1 MTMTRNRNSMSGH
14 LLAFTCASILVACN
28 PASPAGDNSPGTTTQ
43 RPASTPDGPLIELK
57 RGDPPT
63 QASAPTVA
71 VAANELV
78 DGNGKALQ
86 LAGVNVAGVEEPCVL
101 KGFQQGA
108 TADKPGPVLDYGGP
122 VPDPPTGMVPLPP
135 QSYVDAIASWHANV
149 VRIMINEMCWL
160 GRGRPNANP
169 PTAPIPEAHY
179 DAAAYRQA
187 VIDFMNALHAKGV
200 AVLLTLGDNPCASTD
215 LKPPGSEYSPCGDS
229 DQLMPDADNS
239 VDFWSSAAKTFAD
252 DHAVL
257 FDLFNEPHI
266 NRHEP
271 APDDTWGCWLN
282 GCTVPGEGWKTA
294 GMQQLIDAIRATG
307 ATNVI
312 VVEGLSY
319 SGDLGLPATQDL
331 PATGWLDTATRP
343 VDRISPP
350 QLAASNHLYPGYYNG
365 LDRGCT
371 DQMGPSCWAVQL
383 DPVAALVP
391 LITGEFGEFDCA
403 TSGSQMD
410 AYEAWADK
418 PETLPDGSRRAP
430 VSYVAWTFNPDYH
443 CNEGNTTLLEE
454 YDWNITPN
462 AAGRAYRDHLVALH
476 P

>member
-1 MTMTRNRNSMSGH
+1 MTPTLVRTLFTRRIGVLATTLILAACNATSPTDNNTGGNATQEP
-14 LLAFTCASILVACN
+14 AFTPN
-28 PASPAGDNSPGTTTQ
+28 
-43 RPASTPDGPLIELK
+43 GPLVDLH

-63 QASAPTVA
+63 QASAPSIA
-71 VAANELV
+71 VAGNQLV
-78 DGNGKALQ
+78 DGKGKPIQ
-86 LAGVNVAGVEEPCVL
+86 LTGVNVAGVEEPCVVE
-101 KGFQQGA
+101 GFQQGA
-108 TADKPGPVLDYGGP
+108 TADHPGPVMDYGGP
-122 VPDPPTGMVPLPP
+122 VPDPPAGKVPLPP

-169 PTAPIPEAHY
+169 ATAPIPDAHY

-187 VIDFMNALHAKGV
+187 VIDFMNALHARGI
-200 AVLLTLGDNPCASTD
+200 AVLLTLGDNPCARTD
-215 LKPPGSEYSPCGDS
+215 AKPPGSEYSPCDDN

-239 VDFWSSAAKTFAD
+239 IDFWASAAKTFAD

-271 APDDTWGCWLN
+271 APDDSWSCWLN
-282 GCTVPGEGWKTA
+282 GCAVPGEGWQTA
-294 GMQQLIDAIRATG
+294 GMQPIIDAIRKAG
-307 ATNVI
+307 ASNVI

-319 SGDLGLPATQDL
+319 SGDLGLPATPDL
-331 PATGWLDTATRP
+331 PATGWLDPSTRP
-343 VDRISPP
+343 TDRISPP
-350 QLAASNHLYPGYYNG
+350 QLAASNHLYPGYYNAS
-365 LDRGCT
+365 DRGCT
-371 DQMGPSCWAVQL
+371 DQMDASCWAVQL

-403 TSGSQMD
+403 TSGAQMD

-418 PETLPDGSRRAP
+418 PETLPDGSSRAP
-430 VSYVAWTFNPDYH
+430 VSYLAWTFNPDYH
-443 CNEGNTTLLEE
+443 CNEANTTLLNE

-462 AAGRAYRDHLVALH
+462 AAGKAYRDHLIALH